1 MVKHF
6 FGVSVS
12 PKVLE
17 RKLFRE
23 FTTVFQHGFPVVF
36 EGTIFKRLL
45 VKRLHEL
52 NTCLIK
58 STAHVLHDMKSINNN
73 LSVRKEFWNHWDV
86 TARHINGNDFH
97 TVPSLFRIPEEIIAN
112 SCLCP
117 ILKDGDDFLG
127 LKILCNEGKLSF

>member
-1 MVKHF
+1 M
-6 FGVSVS
+6 
-12 PKVLE
+12 
-17 RKLFRE
+17 
-23 FTTVFQHGFPVVF
+23 
-36 EGTIFKRLL
+36 
-45 VKRLHEL
+45 

-97 TVPSLFRIPEEIIAN
+97 AVPSLFRIPEEIIAN

-127 LKILCNEGKLSF
+127 LKILCNEGKLSFLIRKLIDGEDFRQTREVLFESEFLEFSVYGRG